1 MSFGFP
7 PPSQLEAARK
17 VWDRKESIDL
27 EETKFLKLPYVNRLP
42 ALEAAA
48 VALLRNLYAAE
59 DPDSDSRQFQ
69 LVVGAQ
75 LFGTGKTSFARRLSA
90 GLAAGFKGR
99 MFSRQ

>member
-1 MSFGFP
+1 MSFGF

-27 EETKFLKLPYVNRLP
+27 YESDFLELPYVNRVP

-48 VALLRNLYAAE
+48 VTLLRNLYAAE
-59 DPDSDSRQFQ
+59 DPDSDSRQFR

-75 LFGTGKTSFARRLSA
+75 LFGTGKTSFAHRLSA
-90 GLAAGFKGR
+90 GLAAGFGNR